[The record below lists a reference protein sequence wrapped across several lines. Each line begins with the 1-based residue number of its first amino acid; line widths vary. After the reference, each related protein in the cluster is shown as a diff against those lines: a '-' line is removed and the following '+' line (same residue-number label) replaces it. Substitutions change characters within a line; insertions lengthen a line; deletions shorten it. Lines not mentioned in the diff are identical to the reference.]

1 MKPLHRLLARIK
13 IAPFLPQKPWQIAL
27 FAVTGMFVL
36 GVFLAAAVALVL
48 TPTLPSLDEL
58 SENNLKVPL
67 RVYSAEGTL
76 LAEFGEERRIPIK
89 VADVP
94 PQLIRAILAAED
106 DAFYYHQ
113 GVDFQGILRA
123 AINNLRRGR
132 TSEGASTITMQ
143 VARNY
148 FLSPEKT
155 YARKIKEVLLAFKF
169 EREFSKNQILELY
182 LNKIYLGSRA
192 YGFAAAAQIYFGK
205 NLNELVLPEMALL
218 AGLPKAPSRYNPL
231 VNPDI
236 ALERRAYVLRRML
249 KLGAIDETVFTESMN
264 APLGASRHALRFS
277 VDAPYLAEMVRQAM
291 VEKYAESSYADG
303 YHVYTTI
310 RVKDQQAADAALRKA
325 LIAYDRRHG
334 WRGPAGQENISR
346 MTATDRL
353 DELLKDYP
361 SVGNLIPAI
370 IKYTDNKLAI
380 AYIQDGTGIEL
391 GLPEVAWAAQYIDA
405 DTLGPTPKRINDVL
419 RVGDVV
425 YLERVNEEQWLLA
438 QVPEAEGGF
447 VALDPRN
454 GAILALSGGFDFRQN
469 QYNHATLAQRQ
480 PGSSFKPFIYSAALE
495 KGFTPASLISGAPI
509 VIEDFSL
516 EDEWR
521 PEDYSHKFFGPTRLR
536 KALALSLNLVAVRLL
551 RAITPEYAAEY
562 MGRFGFN
569 PATLPKNLS
578 LTLGTADATPL
589 QMAEAFAVFANGG
602 YRIQSH
608 FIQRIEDAKHNII
621 EQANPVVV
629 CPDCLAPKIGDP
641 QGRGSVAGGRTP
653 GATDPQ
659 GRGSVAGGRTPGATD
674 PQGRGSFAGGRT
686 PGATDPQGRGSV
698 AGDQVPVAADPTMPV
713 PRYAEQVITP
723 QNSFLMNSIL
733 RDTVSYGTARAANV
747 LNRKDL
753 AGKTGTT
760 NDHRDA
766 WFNGF
771 NSDLVAISWVGF
783 DYNQSLGKGET
794 GGRAALPMWID
805 YMRVVLEDVPEK
817 PLLTPPGMVS
827 MHINRETGK
836 PTAPSDPDAMIEYF
850 VEGTTESSTD
860 VPEAGTVPAPEG
872 VREGLF

>member
-1 MKPLHRLLARIK
+1 MKPLHSLFARLK
-13 IAPFLPQKPWQIAL
+13 ITPFLPQKPWQIAL

-48 TPTLPSLDEL
+48 TPTLPSLDDL
-58 SENNLKVPL
+58 SGNHLKVPL

-155 YARKIKEVLLAFKF
+155 YARKIKEVLLAFKI
-169 EREFSKNQILELY
+169 EREFSKDQILELY
-182 LNKIYLGSRA
+182 LNKIFLGSRA

-205 NLNELVLPEMALL
+205 NLNELALPEMALL

-231 VNPDI
+231 ANPDN

-249 KLGAIDETVFTESMN
+249 KLGVIDEAAFTDSMN

-277 VDAPYLAEMVRQAM
+277 VDAPYVAEMVRQIM
-291 VEKYAESSYADG
+291 VEKYTESSYADG

-325 LIAYDRRHG
+325 LLAYDRRHG
-334 WRGPAGQENISR
+334 WRGPAGRENTSR
-346 MTATDRL
+346 KTETDRL

-361 SVGNLIPAI
+361 NVGNLIPAI
-370 IKYTDNKLAI
+370 IKYSDVKLAV
-380 AYIQDGTGIEL
+380 AYIQDGSSIEL
-391 GLPEVAWAAQYIDA
+391 GLPAVAWAAQQIDE
-405 DTLGPTPKRINDVL
+405 DTLGPGPKRVNDVL
-419 RVGDVV
+419 QVGDVV
-425 YLERVNEEQWLLA
+425 YLERVNEDEWKLA
-438 QVPEAEGGF
+438 QVPEVEGGF
-447 VALDPRN
+447 VAIDPKN
-454 GAILALSGGFDFRQN
+454 GAILALSGGFDFRHN

-509 VIEDFSL
+509 VIEDVSL

-521 PEDYSHKFFGPTRLR
+521 PEDYSRKFFGPTRLR

-562 MGRFGFN
+562 MGRFGFD
-569 PATLPKNLS
+569 PASLPKNLS

-608 FIQRIEDAKHNII
+608 LIQRIEDAQHNII
-621 EQANPVVV
+621 EQVNPIVV
-629 CPDCLAPKIGDP
+629 CPDCPAPQGDP
-641 QGRGSVAGGRTP
+641 QGRGSVPHMDVPVPRAQDAQERPAAGQMP
-653 GATDPQ
+653 GATDP
-659 GRGSVAGGRTPGATD
+659 AIT
-674 PQGRGSFAGGRT
+674 
-686 PGATDPQGRGSV
+686 
-698 AGDQVPVAADPTMPV
+698 V
-713 PRYAEQVITP
+713 PRYAQQVITP

-733 RDTVSYGTARAANV
+733 
-747 LNRKDL
+747 
-753 AGKTGTT
+753 
-760 NDHRDA
+760 
-766 WFNGF
+766 
-771 NSDLVAISWVGF
+771 
-783 DYNQSLGKGET
+783 
-794 GGRAALPMWID
+794 
-805 YMRVVLEDVPEK
+805 
-817 PLLTPPGMVS
+817 
-827 MHINRETGK
+827 
-836 PTAPSDPDAMIEYF
+836 
-850 VEGTTESSTD
+850 
-860 VPEAGTVPAPEG
+860 
-872 VREGLF
+872 

>member
-1 MKPLHRLLARIK
+1 MKPLHSLFARFK
-13 IAPFLPQKPWQIAL
+13 ITPFLPRKPWQIAL

-48 TPTLPSLDEL
+48 TPTLPSLDDL
-58 SENNLKVPL
+58 SGNHLKVPL
-67 RVYSAEGTL
+67 RVYSAESTL

-89 VADVP
+89 IADVP
-94 PQLIRAILAAED
+94 PQLTRAILAAED

-155 YARKIKEVLLAFKF
+155 YARKIKEVLLAFKI
-169 EREFSKNQILELY
+169 EREFSKDQILELY
-182 LNKIYLGSRA
+182 LNKIFLGSRA

-205 NLNELVLPEMALL
+205 NLNELALPEMALL

-231 VNPDI
+231 ANPDN

-249 KLGAIDETVFTESMN
+249 KLGVIDETAFTESMN
-264 APLGASRHALRFS
+264 APLGASRHALRYN
-277 VDAPYLAEMVRQAM
+277 VDAPYVAEMVRQIM
-291 VEKYAESSYADG
+291 VEKYTESSYADG

-325 LIAYDRRHG
+325 LLAYDRRHG
-334 WRGPAGQENISR
+334 WRGPAGRENTSR
-346 MTATDRL
+346 KTETDSL

-361 SVGNLIPAI
+361 NVGNLIPAI
-370 IKYTDNKLAI
+370 IRHTEEQLAV
-380 AYIQDGTGIEL
+380 AYIQDGSSIEL
-391 GLPEVAWAAQYIDA
+391 GLPAVAWAAQQIDE
-405 DTLGPTPKRINDVL
+405 DTLGPGPKRVNEVL

-425 YLERVNEEQWLLA
+425 YLERVNEEQWMLA
-438 QVPEAEGGF
+438 QVPEVEGGF
-447 VALDPRN
+447 VAIDPNN
-454 GAILALSGGFDFRQN
+454 GAILALSGGFDFRRN

-509 VIEDFSL
+509 VIEDVSL

-521 PEDYSHKFFGPTRLR
+521 PEDYSRKFFGPTRLR

-602 YRIQSH
+602 YRIQGH
-608 FIQRIEDAKHNII
+608 LIQRIEDAQHNIL
-621 EQANPVVV
+621 EQANPIVV
-629 CPDCLAPKIGDP
+629 CPDCPAPP
-641 QGRGSVAGGRTP
+641 GSVTP
-653 GATDPQ
+653 T
-659 GRGSVAGGRTPGATD
+659 
-674 PQGRGSFAGGRT
+674 
-686 PGATDPQGRGSV
+686 
-698 AGDQVPVAADPTMPV
+698 ADPANPV
-713 PRYAEQVITP
+713 PRYAERVITP

-766 WFNGF
+766 WFNGY
-771 NSDLVAISWVGF
+771 NSDLVAISWIGF
-783 DYNQSLGKGET
+783 DHNQSLGKGET

-805 YMRVVLEDVPEK
+805 YMRVVLEDMPEK
-817 PLLTPPGMVS
+817 PLLPPAGVVAV
-827 MHINRETGK
+827 HINRESGK

-850 VEGTTESSTD
+850 VKGTTESSTD
-860 VPEAGTVPAPEG
+860 VLETGTAPAPEG

>member
-1 MKPLHRLLARIK
+1 MKPLHSLFARFK
-13 IAPFLPQKPWQIAL
+13 ITPFLPRKPWQIAL

-48 TPTLPSLDEL
+48 TPTLPSLDDL
-58 SENNLKVPL
+58 SGNHLKVPL
-67 RVYSAEGTL
+67 RVYSAESTL

-89 VADVP
+89 IADVP
-94 PQLIRAILAAED
+94 PQLTRAILAAED

-155 YARKIKEVLLAFKF
+155 YARKIKEVLLAFKI
-169 EREFSKNQILELY
+169 EREFSKDQILELY
-182 LNKIYLGSRA
+182 LNKIFLGSRA

-205 NLNELVLPEMALL
+205 NLNELALPEMALL

-231 VNPDI
+231 TNPDN

-249 KLGAIDETVFTESMN
+249 KLGVIDETAFTESMN
-264 APLGASRHALRFS
+264 APLGASRHALRYN
-277 VDAPYLAEMVRQAM
+277 VDAPYVAEMVRQIM
-291 VEKYAESSYADG
+291 VEKYTESSYADG

-325 LIAYDRRHG
+325 LLAYDRRHG
-334 WRGPAGQENISR
+334 WRGPAGRENTSR
-346 MTATDRL
+346 KTETDSL

-361 SVGNLIPAI
+361 NVGNLIPAI
-370 IKYTDNKLAI
+370 IRHTEEQLAV
-380 AYIQDGTGIEL
+380 AYIQDGSSIEL
-391 GLPEVAWAAQYIDA
+391 GLPAVAWAAQQIDE
-405 DTLGPTPKRINDVL
+405 DTLGPGPKRVNDVL

-425 YLERVNEEQWLLA
+425 YLERVNEEQWMLA
-438 QVPEAEGGF
+438 QVPEVEGGF
-447 VALDPRN
+447 VAIDPNN
-454 GAILALSGGFDFRQN
+454 GAILTLSGGFDFRRN

-509 VIEDFSL
+509 VIEDVSL

-521 PEDYSHKFFGPTRLR
+521 PEDYSRKFFGPTRLR

-562 MGRFGFN
+562 MGRFGFD

-602 YRIQSH
+602 YRIQGH
-608 FIQRIEDAKHNII
+608 LIQRIEDAQHNIL
-621 EQANPVVV
+621 EQANPIVV
-629 CPDCLAPKIGDP
+629 CPDCPP
-641 QGRGSVAGGRTP
+641 PGSVTP
-653 GATDPQ
+653 T
-659 GRGSVAGGRTPGATD
+659 
-674 PQGRGSFAGGRT
+674 
-686 PGATDPQGRGSV
+686 
-698 AGDQVPVAADPTMPV
+698 ADPANPV
-713 PRYAEQVITP
+713 PRYAERVITP

-766 WFNGF
+766 WFNGY
-771 NSDLVAISWVGF
+771 NSDLVAISWIGF
-783 DYNQSLGKGET
+783 DHNQSLGKGET

-805 YMRVVLEDVPEK
+805 YMRVVLEDMPEK
-817 PLLTPPGMVS
+817 PLMPPAGVVAV
-827 MHINRETGK
+827 HINRESGK

-850 VEGTTESSTD
+850 VKGTTESSTD
-860 VPEAGTVPAPEG
+860 VLETGTAPAPEG

>member
-1 MKPLHRLLARIK
+1 MKPLHSLFARFK
-13 IAPFLPQKPWQIAL
+13 ITPFLPRKPWQIAL

-48 TPTLPSLDEL
+48 TPTLPSLDDL
-58 SENNLKVPL
+58 SGNHLKVPL
-67 RVYSAEGTL
+67 RVYSAESTL

-89 VADVP
+89 IADVP
-94 PQLIRAILAAED
+94 PQLTRAILAAED

-155 YARKIKEVLLAFKF
+155 YARKIKEVLLAFKI
-169 EREFSKNQILELY
+169 EREFSKDQILELY
-182 LNKIYLGSRA
+182 LNKIFLGSRA

-205 NLNELVLPEMALL
+205 NLNELALPEMALL

-231 VNPDI
+231 ANPDN

-249 KLGAIDETVFTESMN
+249 KLGVIDETAFTESMN
-264 APLGASRHALRFS
+264 APLGASRHALRYN
-277 VDAPYLAEMVRQAM
+277 VDAPYVAEMVRQIM
-291 VEKYAESSYADG
+291 VEKYTESSYADG

-325 LIAYDRRHG
+325 LLAYDRRHG
-334 WRGPAGQENISR
+334 WRGPAGRENTSR
-346 MTATDRL
+346 KTETDSL

-361 SVGNLIPAI
+361 NVGNLIPAI
-370 IKYTDNKLAI
+370 IRHTEEQLAV
-380 AYIQDGTGIEL
+380 AYIQDGSSIEL
-391 GLPEVAWAAQYIDA
+391 GLPAVAWAAQQIDE
-405 DTLGPTPKRINDVL
+405 DTLGPGPKRVNEVL

-425 YLERVNEEQWLLA
+425 YLERVNEEQWMLA
-438 QVPEAEGGF
+438 QVPEVEGGF
-447 VALDPRN
+447 VAIDPNN
-454 GAILALSGGFDFRQN
+454 GAILALSGGFDFRRN

-509 VIEDFSL
+509 VIEDVSL

-521 PEDYSHKFFGPTRLR
+521 PEDYSRKFFGPTRLR

-602 YRIQSH
+602 YRIQGH
-608 FIQRIEDAKHNII
+608 LIQRIEDAQHNIL
-621 EQANPVVV
+621 EQANPIVV
-629 CPDCLAPKIGDP
+629 CPDCPP
-641 QGRGSVAGGRTP
+641 PPGSVTP
-653 GATDPQ
+653 T
-659 GRGSVAGGRTPGATD
+659 
-674 PQGRGSFAGGRT
+674 
-686 PGATDPQGRGSV
+686 
-698 AGDQVPVAADPTMPV
+698 ADPANPV
-713 PRYAEQVITP
+713 PRYAERVITP

-766 WFNGF
+766 WFNGY
-771 NSDLVAISWVGF
+771 NSDLVAISWIGF
-783 DYNQSLGKGET
+783 DHNQSLGKGET

-805 YMRVVLEDVPEK
+805 YMRVVLEDMPEK
-817 PLLTPPGMVS
+817 PLLPPAGVVAV
-827 MHINRETGK
+827 HINRESGK

-850 VEGTTESSTD
+850 VKGTTESSTD
-860 VPEAGTVPAPEG
+860 VLETGTAPAPEG

>member
-1 MKPLHRLLARIK
+1 MKPLHSLFAGRK
-13 IAPFLPQKPWQIAL
+13 ITPFLPQKPWQIAL
-27 FAVTGMFVL
+27 FAITGMFVL
-36 GVFLAAAVALVL
+36 GAFLAATVALVL
-48 TPTLPSLDEL
+48 TPTLPSLEDL
-58 SENNLKVPL
+58 SGDHLKVPL
-67 RVYSAEGTL
+67 RIYTSEGTL

-89 VADVP
+89 VAEVP
-94 PQLIRAILAAED
+94 PQLIQAILSAED

-155 YARKIKEVLLAFKF
+155 YARKIKEVLLAFKI
-169 EREFSKNQILELY
+169 EREFSKSQILELY
-182 LNKIYLGSRA
+182 LNKIFLGSRA

-205 NLNELVLPEMALL
+205 NLNELALPEMALL

-231 VNPDI
+231 VNPEN

-249 KLGAIDETVFTESMN
+249 KLGLINEATFTESMN

-277 VDAPYLAEMVRQAM
+277 VDAPYVAEMVRQVV
-291 VEKYAESSYADG
+291 VEKYTESSYADG

-310 RVKDQQAADAALRKA
+310 RAKDQQAADAALRKA
-325 LIAYDRRHG
+325 LLAYDRRHG
-334 WRGPAGQENISR
+334 WRGPAGQERINRKTEAS
-346 MTATDRL
+346 RL

-370 IKYTDNKLAI
+370 ITQTDEKLAV
-380 AYIQDGTGIEL
+380 AYTQDGTSIDL
-391 GLPEVAWAAQYIDA
+391 GLPAVAWAARYIDE
-405 DTLGPTPKRINDVL
+405 DTLGPSPKQVTDVL
-419 RVGDVV
+419 RVGDVI
-425 YLERVNEEQWLLA
+425 YLEQVNEDEWKLA
-438 QVPEAEGGF
+438 QVPEVEGGF
-447 VALDPRN
+447 VAIDPMN
-454 GAILALSGGFDFRQN
+454 GAILALGGGFDFRHN
-469 QYNHATLAQRQ
+469 QYNHVALAQRL

-509 VIEDFSL
+509 VVEDVSL

-521 PEDYSHKFFGPTRLR
+521 PEDYSRKFFGPTRLR
-536 KALALSLNLVAVRLL
+536 KALALSLNLVSVRLL

-569 PATLPKNLS
+569 PEKLPKNLS

-602 YRIQSH
+602 YRIQNH
-608 FIQRIEDAKHNII
+608 LIQRIEDAKHNIL
-621 EQANPVVV
+621 EQANPIVV
-629 CPDCLAPKIGDP
+629 CPGCPAPKSSDP
-641 QGRGSVAGGRTP
+641 AIP
-653 GATDPQ
+653 A
-659 GRGSVAGGRTPGATD
+659 
-674 PQGRGSFAGGRT
+674 
-686 PGATDPQGRGSV
+686 
-698 AGDQVPVAADPTMPV
+698 
-713 PRYAEQVITP
+713 PRHAEQVITA

-733 RDTVSYGTARAANV
+733 RDTISYGTAQAANV

-783 DYNQSLGKGET
+783 DQNQPLGKGET

-805 YMRVVLEDVPEK
+805 YMRVVLEGVPEK
-817 PLLTPPGMVS
+817 PLVPPPGIVTT
-827 MHINRETGK
+827 HINRETGK
-836 PTAPSDPDAMIEYF
+836 PTTASDPNAMLEYF
-850 VEGTTESSTD
+850 IEGTVESSTD
-860 VPEAGTVPAPEG
+860 VLEGGTAPAPEG

>member
-1 MKPLHRLLARIK
+1 MKLLHSLLARLK

-27 FAVTGMFVL
+27 FAVTGLFVV
-36 GVFLAAAVALVL
+36 GIFLAATVALVL
-48 TPTLPSLDEL
+48 TPTLPSLDDL
-58 SENNLKVPL
+58 SGDRLKVPL
-67 RVYSAEGTL
+67 RIYSSEGTL

-89 VADVP
+89 VAEVP
-94 PQLIRAILAAED
+94 PQLIQAILSAED

-155 YARKIKEVLLAFKF
+155 YARKIKEVLLAFKI
-169 EREFSKNQILELY
+169 EREFNKGQILELY
-182 LNKIYLGSRA
+182 LNKIFLGSRA

-205 NLNELVLPEMALL
+205 NLNELELPEMALL

-231 VNPDI
+231 ANPVS

-249 KLGAIDETVFTESMN
+249 KLGVINETVFTESMN

-277 VDAPYLAEMVRQAM
+277 VDAPYVAEMVRQVM
-291 VEKYAESSYADG
+291 VEKFAESSYADG

-310 RVKDQQAADAALRKA
+310 RARDQQAADAALRKA
-325 LIAYDRRHG
+325 LLAYDRRHG
-334 WRGPAGQENISR
+334 WRGPAGHENINR
-346 MTATDRL
+346 KTATERL

-370 IKYTDNKLAI
+370 IKHTDEKQAVAYT
-380 AYIQDGTGIEL
+380 QDGTSIEL
-391 GLPEVAWAAQYIDA
+391 GLPAVAWAARYIDE
-405 DTLGPTPKRINDVL
+405 DTLGPHPKRITDVL
-419 RVGDVV
+419 RVGDVI
-425 YLERVNEEQWLLA
+425 YLERIKVDEADDEWKLA
-438 QVPEAEGGF
+438 QVPDVEGGF
-447 VALDPRN
+447 VALDPKN
-454 GAILALSGGFDFRQN
+454 GAILALGGGFDFRHN
-469 QYNHATLAQRQ
+469 QYNHVALAQRQ

-509 VIEDFSL
+509 VIEDVSL

-521 PEDYSHKFFGPTRLR
+521 PEDYSRKFFGPTRLR
-536 KALALSLNLVAVRLL
+536 KALALSLNLVSVRLL
-551 RAITPEYAAEY
+551 RAITPEYAVEY

-569 PATLPKNLS
+569 PEKLPKNLS
-578 LTLGTADATPL
+578 LTLGTAEATPL

-602 YRIQSH
+602 YRIRNH
-608 FIQRIEDAKHNII
+608 LIQRIEDARHNVL
-621 EQANPVVV
+621 EQANPIVV
-629 CPDCLAPKIGDP
+629 CPGCPAPTSNDP
-641 QGRGSVAGGRTP
+641 AKP
-653 GATDPQ
+653 A
-659 GRGSVAGGRTPGATD
+659 
-674 PQGRGSFAGGRT
+674 
-686 PGATDPQGRGSV
+686 
-698 AGDQVPVAADPTMPV
+698 
-713 PRYAEQVITP
+713 PRHAEQAITA

-733 RDTVSYGTARAANV
+733 RDTISYGTAQSANV

-783 DYNQSLGKGET
+783 DQNQPLGKGET

-805 YMRVVLEDVPEK
+805 YMRVVLEGVPEK
-817 PLLTPPGMVS
+817 PLLPPPGMVTA
-827 MHINRETGK
+827 HIHRETGK
-836 PTAPSDPDAMIEYF
+836 PTTASDPNAMLEYF
-850 VEGTTESSTD
+850 IEGTAESGTD
-860 VPEAGTVPAPEG
+860 VLEGGTAPAPEG

>member
-1 MKPLHRLLARIK
+1 MKPLHSLFARLK
-13 IAPFLPQKPWQIAL
+13 ITPFLPQKPWQIAL

-36 GVFLAAAVALVL
+36 GVFLTAAVALVL
-48 TPTLPSLDEL
+48 TPTLPSLDDL
-58 SENNLKVPL
+58 SENRLKVPL

-155 YARKIKEVLLAFKF
+155 YARKIKEVLLAFKI
-169 EREFSKNQILELY
+169 EREFSKDQILELY
-182 LNKIYLGSRA
+182 LNKIFLGSRA

-205 NLNELVLPEMALL
+205 NLNELTLPEMALL

-231 VNPDI
+231 ANPDS

-249 KLGAIDETVFTESMN
+249 KLGVIDETVFTESLN

-277 VDAPYLAEMVRQAM
+277 VDGPFVAEMVRQFM
-291 VEKYAESSYADG
+291 VEKYTESSYADG

-325 LIAYDRRHG
+325 LLAYDRRHG
-334 WRGPAGQENISR
+334 WRGPAGRESTSR
-346 MTATDRL
+346 KTETSRL

-370 IKYTDNKLAI
+370 IKHSDEKQAI
-380 AYIQDGTGIEL
+380 AYIQDGSSIEL
-391 GLPEVAWAAQYIDA
+391 GLPAVAWAAQQIDE
-405 DTLGPTPKRINDVL
+405 DTLGPAPKRVNDVL

-425 YLERVNEEQWLLA
+425 YLEHLNDDEWKLA
-438 QVPEAEGGF
+438 QVPDVEGGL
-447 VALDPRN
+447 VAIDPKN
-454 GAILALSGGFDFRQN
+454 GAILALSGGFDFRRN
-469 QYNHATLAQRQ
+469 QYNHVALAQRQ

-509 VIEDFSL
+509 VVEDVSL

-521 PEDYSHKFFGPTRLR
+521 PEDYSRKFFGPTRLR
-536 KALALSLNLVAVRLL
+536 KALALSLNLVSVRLL

-562 MGRFGFN
+562 MGRFGFS
-569 PATLPKNLS
+569 PEKLPKNLS
-578 LTLGTADATPL
+578 LTLGTAEATPL
-589 QMAEAFAVFANGG
+589 QMASAFAVFANGG
-602 YRIQSH
+602 FRIEPYL
-608 FIQRIEDAKHNII
+608 IARIEDAKHNIL
-621 EQANPVVV
+621 EQANPVAV
-629 CPDCLAPKIGDP
+629 CPDCPAP
-641 QGRGSVAGGRTP
+641 GSVAGGTTP
-653 GATDPQ
+653 GMGEVGQRRERLP
-659 GRGSVAGGRTPGATD
+659 RGAWSAPSA
-674 PQGRGSFAGGRT
+674 P
-686 PGATDPQGRGSV
+686 
-698 AGDQVPVAADPTMPV
+698 AA
-713 PRYAEQVITP
+713 RHAEQAITP
-723 QNSFLMNSIL
+723 QNSFLMTSIL
-733 RDTVSYGTARAANV
+733 RDTVSYGTAQSANV

-783 DYNQSLGKGET
+783 DQNQPLGKGET

-805 YMRVVLEDVPEK
+805 YMRVVLDDLPEK
-817 PLLTPPGMVS
+817 PLVPPAGIVTA
-827 MHINRETGK
+827 HINRETGK
-836 PTAPSDPDAMIEYF
+836 PAAASDPNAMLEYF
-850 VEGTTESSTD
+850 IEGTSESSTD
-860 VPEAGTVPAPEG
+860 VLEGGTAPAPEG